1 MRRFIAVG
9 FLLLAAAPAAGQQA
23 AIASRVTGALDQRL
37 VDPGCKLTG
46 GDFKVSSGKTYLKSA
61 LETSNP
67 DARNRMLR
75 DGVRVITESIGGGQ
89 SGSSQAWY
97 WLGRNYLQQGD
108 LVGAD
113 SAFTR
118 VEKITPA
125 CKTDTDKQR
134 YRAWAALV
142 NAGSEFRKNN
152 VVDSSLFM
160 FQAAN
165 SIYRDAPLSYMN
177 MAEIYNSQK
186 MPDSALAY
194 YTKAATTEPTDTA
207 QLKLRDQA
215 LFNTGALMS
224 NSGKAADAIPMFE
237 KYLQRVPDDVGAKKA
252 LANAY
257 RATGQTEKAQALEKA
272 MVAAGGA
279 AAGAAAGAGEG
290 GEGLT
295 EADLID
301 LGTKQYN
308 DKNYKEAAATFG
320 KVLEMNP
327 NQRDA
332 IYIQAN
338 AYLAMQDGA
347 SLASSAERL
356 IAIEPLSEYA
366 YSMRAQGYK
375 FAKNTDKVVEAITA
389 REALPVNVEIDKLKV
404 AGSDVSLTG
413 KATGREARNSANKVI
428 PAAPTTIVVE
438 FLDEKGTVVGSQ
450 ETTIPAL
457 QPGATQPIQVD
468 GKVDGVKA
476 WRYKVK

>member
-1 MRRFIAVG
+1 MTRLIAVG
-9 FLLLAAAPAAGQQA
+9 FLLLAAAPAAAQQP
-23 AIASRVTGALDQRL
+23 AIASRVTGALDQKL
-37 VDPGCKLTG
+37 VDPACKLTG

-61 LETSNP
+61 LESSNP

-75 DGVRVITESIGGGQ
+75 DGVRVISEAIGSGQ
-89 SGSSQAWY
+89 SGSSAAWY

-108 LVGAD
+108 LIGTD
-113 SAFTR
+113 SAFTK

-125 CKTDTDKQR
+125 CKADTDKQR
-134 YRAWAALV
+134 YRAWASLV

-152 VVDSSLFM
+152 TMDSALVM
-160 FQAAN
+160 FTAAN

-177 MAEIYNSQK
+177 MAEIYNGQK
-186 MPDSALAY
+186 MPDSSLAY

-215 LFNTGALMS
+215 LFNTGALLL
-224 NSGKAADAIPMFE
+224 NGGKAAEAIPMFE
-237 KYLQRVPDDVGAKKA
+237 KYLQRVPDDLGAKKA

-257 RATGQTEKAQALEKA
+257 RATGQTDKAQELEKA
-272 MVAAGGA
+272 LVAAGGGA
-279 AAGAAAGAGEG
+279 AAGAAVGGG

-308 DKNYKEAAATFG
+308 DKNYKEAAETFG

-332 IYIQAN
+332 LYVQAN

-347 SLASSAERL
+347 NLASSAERL
-356 IAIEPLSEYA
+356 IALEPLSEYA

-389 REALPVNVEIDKLKV
+389 REALPVNLEIEKLKV
-404 AGSDVSLTG
+404 AGSNVSLTG

-428 PAAPTTIVVE
+428 PPAPTTIVVE
-438 FLDEKGTVVGSQ
+438 FLDEKGTVVGTQ

-457 QPGATQPIQVD
+457 QPAATQPIQVD
-468 GKVDGVKA
+468 GKADGVKA